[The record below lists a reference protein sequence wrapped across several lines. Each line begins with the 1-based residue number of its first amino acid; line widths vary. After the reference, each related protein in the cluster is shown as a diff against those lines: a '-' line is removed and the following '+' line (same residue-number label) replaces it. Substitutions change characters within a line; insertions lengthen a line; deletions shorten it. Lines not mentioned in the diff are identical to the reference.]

1 MNDASKPVR
10 GAWRWLIE
18 LIVAL
23 VVLYAVWWLLVKPK
37 PFDLPAEGTEVP
49 AAAQG

>member
-1 MNDASKPVR
+1 MTDLPPRATNPW
-10 GAWRWLIE
+10 AWLAK
-18 LIVAL
+18 LLVAL
-23 VVLYAVWWLLVKPK
+23 IVLYAVWWLLVKPK

>member
-1 MNDASKPVR
+1 MTDDTPR
-10 GAWRWLIE
+10 PTHPLAWLGK
-18 LIVAL
+18 LLVAL